1 MISEPEISFREE
13 RLYMGIRALAP
24 FRGMF
29 AVRDELLK
37 ELRPWVNQHGI
48 AEQGPYFLRYHVIDM
63 EGQMDIEVGFV
74 VSDHLPEDKR
84 VKPGSLPSGNYA
96 TLVYSRYG
104 MRGNKALIK
113 WARANQIQWDRW
125 DDSAGDAFRC
135 RYEAYLT
142 DYRVE
147 PRKSKWQVELAIKI
161 ADES

>member
-1 MISEPEISFREE
+1 MISEPEITFREE
-13 RLYMGIRALAP
+13 RPYMGIRTPAP

-29 AVRDELLK
+29 AVRDDLLK
-37 ELRPWVNQHGI
+37 DLRLWVDRHGI
-48 AEQGPYFLRYHVIDM
+48 AEEGPYFLRYHVIDM

-74 VSDHLPEDKR
+74 VSGHLPADDR
-84 VKPGSLPSGNYA
+84 VKPGILPSGNYA
-96 TLVYSRYG
+96 SLIYSRYG
-104 MRGNKALIK
+104 MRANKALIT
-113 WARANQIQWDRW
+113 WAQANRIRWERW
-125 DDSAGDAFRC
+125 DDVAGDAFRC